1 MKFVELEQVSKRI
14 GNQQLLSN
22 INLTLEKG
30 KIYGIMGENGS
41 GKTMLLRVLAGLL
54 QMDEGSV
61 KYKGKNIKKLT
72 DEIGIGLTLEN
83 VGLYEDMTLKQNL
96 KYYSKIS
103 GKVDYEQINEVVE
116 QVGLT
121 ESMNVKFDK
130 YSLGMKQRA
139 VIAQAIL
146 GKPELLLLDE
156 PTNGLDKDGKE
167 RIKQILEDE
176 KERGCCI
183 VLVSHELSFF
193 SDILDF
199 EFEMNCG
206 KLERR

>member
-1 MKFVELEQVSKRI
+1 MKFIELEQVSKKI
-14 GNQQLLSN
+14 GHQKILSCV
-22 INLTLEKG
+22 NLTLEKE
-30 KIYGIMGENGS
+30 KIYGIMGDNGS

-54 QMDEGSV
+54 QTDEGSI
-61 KYKGKNIKKLT
+61 KYKEKNIKKLT
-72 DEIGIGLTLEN
+72 DEIRIGLTLEN

-103 GKVDYEQINEVVE
+103 GKIDCEEINQVVE
-116 QVGLT
+116 RVGLT
-121 ESMNVKFDK
+121 ESMNTKFDK

-156 PTNGLDKDGKE
+156 PTNGLDKDGKN
-167 RIKQILEDE
+167 RIKQILEEE
-176 KERGCCI
+176 KERGGCI

-193 SDILDF
+193 SDVLDF
-199 EFEMNCG
+199 EFEMSCG
-206 KLERR
+206 KLEKR